1 MTRIAILCS
10 GQGAQSE
17 TMFDL
22 LADVPAA
29 APVFLAAARLL
40 GTDPR
45 QLVHGAGSAAIHEN
59 RIGQILCCTQ
69 AMAAWAVLSDVLP
82 RPLLVAG
89 YSVGELAA
97 WGVAGLL
104 DATAVLELAAQRAT
118 AMDAATAEP
127 SGLAAIRGL
136 SRAVLEPICKAHG
149 AFIAIVNA
157 ADQMLVGGTR
167 EALAAIIQ
175 DAVSAGA
182 VRTTLLQV
190 AVASHTPLLAVAS
203 EAFHKTLDAA
213 PIRAAM
219 PPDIRL
225 LSGID
230 GEAVLDV
237 PAGAAKLAR
246 QIQQTVDWASCMD
259 ACHAAGI
266 TKVVELGPGASLAY
280 MAREAMPDV
289 DAHSVAEF
297 RSLAGLLK
305 WADRGRSG

>member
-10 GQGAQSE
+10 GQGAQSA

-29 APVFLAAARLL
+29 EPVFLAASRLL

-45 QLVHGAGSAAIHEN
+45 KLVREASSTAIHEDK
-59 RIGQILCCTQ
+59 IGQILCCTQ
-69 AMAAWAVLSDVLP
+69 AMAAWAVLRDVLP

-104 DATAVLELAAQRAT
+104 DATAVLDLAAERAT
-118 AMDAATAEP
+118 AMDAATKEP

-136 SRAVLEPICKAHG
+136 SRAVLEPICKAYG

-167 EALAAIIQ
+167 EALASIIQ
-175 DAVSAGA
+175 DALSAGA
-182 VRTTLLQV
+182 VRTTMLQV

-203 EAFHKTLDAA
+203 ETFHRILGAA
-213 PIRAAM
+213 TIRAEL

-230 GEAVLDV
+230 GESVLDV
-237 PAGAAKLAR
+237 WAGAAKLAR

-259 ACHAAGI
+259 SCHAAGV
-266 TKVVELGPGASLAY
+266 TKVVELGPGAALAH
-280 MAREAMPDV
+280 MAREAIPDA
-289 DAHSVAEF
+289 DAHSIAEF

-305 WADRGRSG
+305 WADRGR

>member
-10 GQGAQSE
+10 GQGAQGA

-22 LADVPAA
+22 LADAPAA
-29 APVFLAAARLL
+29 QPIFLAASGSL
-40 GTDPR
+40 GRDPR
-45 QLVHGAGSAAIHEN
+45 QLVREASSEAIHED

-69 AMAAWAVLSDVLP
+69 AMAAWAVLGEVLP

-118 AMDAATAEP
+118 VMDAATAQP

-136 SRAVLEPICKAHG
+136 PRAVLEPICKANG

-157 ADQMLVGGTR
+157 ADQMLIGGTR

-182 VRTTLLQV
+182 VRTTMLQV

-203 EAFHKTLDAA
+203 EAFRRTLGAA
-213 PIRAAM
+213 PIRTAM
-219 PPDIRL
+219 PPDVRL

-237 PAGAAKLAR
+237 SAGAAKLAR

-259 ACHAAGI
+259 ACHAAGV
-266 TKVVELGPGASLAY
+266 TKVVELGPGAALAR
-280 MAREAMPDV
+280 MAHEAMPDA

-297 RSLAGLLK
+297 HSLAGLLK
-305 WADRGRSG
+305 WAGRD